1 MALHCTL
8 SNENSGNVKGLLA
21 KDTMAQATA
30 ILTPGNLPQPDENV
44 LLNTGD
50 VGNPIFGTTNQ
61 TNFLVRFTSEEL
73 LTAPANGQARIDGAD
88 DFFTSLMVDVPGGSF
103 SSLILNL
110 DAVINGTV
118 DFTATTNT
126 GIQVFNNIAVVGNG
140 NNFFTFTTIDNQRY
154 LGLALQADGGLTF
167 ADAAQFRIGGAQ
179 VTTVPDAAS
188 TLSLL
193 GFGLVGI
200 AAARRRFTAGKELR
214 LQSDARRR

>member
-1 MALHCTL
+1 MTCKNLFMAVGAVVLMGAG
-8 SNENSGNVKGLLA
+8 E
-21 KDTMAQATA
+21 AQATA
-30 ILTPGNLPQPDENV
+30 ILTPGNIPQPDENV

-61 TNFLVRFTSEEL
+61 TNSLVRFTGQEL
-73 LTAPANGQARIDGAD
+73 LTANGQARIDAAD
-88 DFFTSLMVDVPGGSF
+88 DFFTHLMVDVPGGSF

-154 LGLALQADGGLTF
+154 LSLALQADGGLTF

-188 TLSLL
+188 TFSLL

-200 AAARRRFTAGKELR
+200 AAARRRFTR
-214 LQSDARRR
+214 S